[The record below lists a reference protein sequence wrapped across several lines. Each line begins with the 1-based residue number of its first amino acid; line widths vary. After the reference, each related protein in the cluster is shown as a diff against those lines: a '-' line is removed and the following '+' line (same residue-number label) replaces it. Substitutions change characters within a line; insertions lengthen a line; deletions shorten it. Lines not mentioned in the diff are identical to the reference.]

1 MEENK
6 NILTDNELD
15 SVVEMAEKSTPE
27 EVINMRA
34 SIDKAEEISKESN
47 DDFSEE
53 IKNVSLDSSYEELL
67 AGELKDLP
75 ISKADIFEAAKV
87 MDEISDEDIEE
98 RIKDQTAGLFDLSDE
113 DMISFLATISKFRKK
128 EVTNVYQELP
138 ESVKNIIKEFA
149 VSQGLPFSEYPRIA
163 KMFVEQIVSQ
173 AELDETFIDIEK
185 SIDET
190 LKMPTMADL
199 YSEHTKRTMDEKI
212 PEFIEKVRAENPEGA
227 ELLEKIRE
235 NFYTSYKLDDLKE
248 HYETNSRTRKL
259 IRRDWDNPIRFC
271 DEINVKNH
279 RSKFKMPDCR
289 SISPAL
295 DHVFLKENHDPESRI
310 AQMNITE
317 EDVSKFMI
325 LFCRTFMNID
335 PDNVVDAAHIYY
347 ALKNITMLNLTNETK
362 TSFAAELINNICDI
376 IEFIREK
383 EAEFNASN
391 RHNKRRNK

>member
-6 NILTDNELD
+6 NILTNEELD
-15 SVVEMAEKSTPE
+15 AVVDMAEKSTPE
-27 EVINMRA
+27 EVINMRE
-34 SIDKAEEISKESN
+34 SIDNADEISKESD

-75 ISKADIFEAAKV
+75 ISKADIFEAAKA

-138 ESVKNIIKEFA
+138 ESVKNIIKDFA

-163 KMFVEQIVSQ
+163 KMFVDQIVSQ

-185 SIDET
+185 SIDEA

-199 YSEHTKRTMDEKI
+199 YSEHTKQTMDEKI

-235 NFYTSYKLDDLKE
+235 NFYTSYRLDDLKE
-248 HYETNSRTRKL
+248 HYEENSRTRKL

-295 DHVFLKENHDPESRI
+295 DHVFLKETNPESRI
-310 AQMNITE
+310 VQMNITE
-317 EDVSKFMI
+317 KDISKFII

-335 PDNVVDAAHIYY
+335 PDNVIDAAHIYY
-347 ALKNITMLNLTNETK
+347 GLKNITMLNLTNETK

-383 EAEFNASN
+383 EAEFNASD
-391 RHNKRRNK
+391 RHNKRRKK